1 MEALSKFLNLS
12 IDATQIYLECLGK
25 FPLNFNEI
33 CLLKPDFSKDKIE
46 SIINE
51 LKERNLLKVIE
62 QSPSLG
68 INRYFAIPP
77 FKLLRD
83 GLIELKKFI
92 EKDGYAQKKIEA
104 INETIFFKQNK
115 IEYETIF
122 KEFLSIKQN
131 VENYIN
137 LFKKDSETVASTK
150 SEGSEENH
158 EILKKTE
165 QELNNMINSEL
176 ASIVVALLQLKS
188 ELKDKIT
195 EAGINNSQWNI
206 IKNSIKDVLAL
217 HTHEKAK
224 ELNEIITEEFKELSL
239 KLKPISSSFIKNQKE
254 EKGKHFDIL
263 NKIQEDIEIMHSD
276 FISKIKDLKIDL
288 KELEKTINFNMSET
302 LQALL
307 NDFLINIEFFDQFLD
322 LILKNYLEKNLSNFE
337 KFNLIS
343 NKSKFKAEI
352 SQIIR
357 NSKNFVFV
365 IIPKL
370 EDYIKTEDIKNA
382 VNNLQI
388 KIASTDSYES
398 DIVKEIGLIENVEF
412 RRYNEV
418 NIIGI
423 NGDNESVIIGTTSE
437 LEKDVIFIS
446 SNYIPLIN
454 LFNFTLI
461 KKWEES
467 QPPVNMVLINHIN
480 NILENINTLKGNE
493 ISAILKEISDIIVNI
508 EGISLDLLEIKLLTS
523 KLKQIDK
530 LLENSFK
537 TQVIEKIK
545 KLNEEIK
552 RKK

>member
-1 MEALSKFLNLS
+1 MEDLSKFLNLS
-12 IDATQIYLECLGK
+12 IDATQIYMECLGK

-33 CLLKPDFSKDKIE
+33 YLLKPDFSKAKIE

-51 LKERNLLKVIE
+51 LKERNLLKVIK
-62 QSPSLG
+62 QSLSLE
-68 INRYFAIPP
+68 IDRYFAIPP
-77 FKLLRD
+77 FKMLRD
-83 GLIELKKFI
+83 GLIELKKWM

-115 IEYETIF
+115 IEYESIF
-122 KEFLSIKQN
+122 KEFLNIKQN

-137 LFKKDSETVASTK
+137 FFKKDSETVATTT
-150 SEGSEENH
+150 SEGSEEDY
-158 EILKKTE
+158 ETLKKTE
-165 QELNNMINSEL
+165 QELKNIMNSEL
-176 ASIVVALLQLKS
+176 ASIVVALLQLKT

-195 EAGINNSQWNI
+195 EAGINNSQWDI
-206 IKNSIKDVLAL
+206 LKNSIKDILAL

-224 ELNEIITEEFKELSL
+224 EVNEIITEEFKALSL
-239 KLKPISSSFIKNQKE
+239 RLKPKSSSVAKNQQE
-254 EKGKHFDIL
+254 ERIKHFEIL
-263 NKIQEDIEIMHSD
+263 NKLQEDIEVLNSEI
-276 FISKIKDLKIDL
+276 ISKIKNLKINL
-288 KELEKTINFNMSET
+288 KELEKAINLNMSET

-307 NDFLINIEFFDQFLD
+307 NDFSINIDFFDQFLD
-322 LILKNYLEKNLSNFE
+322 LILKNYLEKNLSNLE
-337 KFNLIS
+337 KFYLI

-357 NSKNFVFV
+357 NSKTFLFI
-365 IIPKL
+365 IIPNL

-398 DIVKEIGLIENVEF
+398 DIVKEILLNENVEF

-437 LEKDVIFIS
+437 LEKDAIFIS

-467 QPPVNMVLINHIN
+467 QPPVNMVLINHFN
-480 NILENINTLKGNE
+480 NIIENINSLKGNE
-493 ISAILKEISDIIVNI
+493 ISTILKEISDIIVNI
-508 EGISLDLLEIKLLTS
+508 EGISLDTLEIKLLTS
-523 KLKQIDK
+523 KLKQIDN
-530 LLENSFK
+530 LLDSDYK
-537 TQVIEKIK
+537 TQIIDKIK
-545 KLNEEIK
+545 KLSEQIK
-552 RKK
+552 R

>member
-1 MEALSKFLNLS
+1 
-12 IDATQIYLECLGK
+12 
-25 FPLNFNEI
+25 
-33 CLLKPDFSKDKIE
+33 
-46 SIINE
+46 
-51 LKERNLLKVIE
+51 
-62 QSPSLG
+62 
-68 INRYFAIPP
+68 
-77 FKLLRD
+77 
-83 GLIELKKFI
+83 

-137 LFKKDSETVASTK
+137 LFKKNSETVASTK

-493 ISAILKEISDIIVNI
+493 ISTILKEISDIIVNI

>member
-137 LFKKDSETVASTK
+137 LFKKNSETVASTK